1 MPSNKINVAIHDC
14 LNECYKSE
22 NPLAVVAAY
31 VTRLRADPTW
41 AESEIDDFETAIRRI
56 LKALMDK

>member
-1 MPSNKINVAIHDC
+1 MPSTKINTAIHDC

-22 NPLAVVAAY
+22 NPLAVVAAF
-31 VTRLRADPTW
+31 VERLRADPTW
-41 AESEIDDFETAIRRI
+41 NDSEIEDFEVAIRRI